1 MSGPVKLPRRNKDS
15 CSEAEKQ
22 AAHWLTEQGLIV
34 VARNFRCRQGEIDLI
49 MQDGDTLVFTEVR
62 WRSNPSHG
70 GALASVDHHKQRR
83 LILAAR
89 HYLGRHPQYHDRPC
103 RFDVVGMEPDNNNT
117 VRYQWIQN
125 AFYSE

>member
-1 MSGPVKLPRRNKDS
+1 MKLPRRNKDS
-15 CSEAEKQ
+15 GGEAEKQ
-22 AAHWLTEQGLIV
+22 AAHWLTQQGLTV

-62 WRSNPSHG
+62 WRSYRSHG

-89 HYLGRHPQYHDRPC
+89 HYLARHPQYHDRPC
-103 RFDVVGMEPDNNNT
+103 RFDVLGMEPDNNDT